1 MSKIK
6 SNPDSG
12 PAAQFLE
19 RLATVRPQDAK
30 AFMVDAIAFFLE
42 RAEKQAGAFDAE
54 TVIEPVCQ
62 DVRPMRRIKM
72 LTSVA
77 STTLAVRIVV
87 AADHDLSVE
96 PRYIVSK
103 NLLQSRFV
111 AFLNNRVV
119 AQLFC
124 TPDGQK
130 LKLEVEELLGARDLG
145 NGVVALEKVAF
156 RVHTPLG
163 SA

>member
-12 PAAQFLE
+12 PAAQLLE

-30 AFMVDAIAFFLE
+30 AFMVDAIALFLD
-42 RAEKQAGAFDAE
+42 RAEKQTGAFDNE
-54 TVIEPVCQ
+54 TVIEVVSQ
-62 DVRPMRRIKM
+62 DVRAMRPIKM

-77 STTLAVRIVV
+77 STTLAVEIFV
-87 AADHDLSVE
+87 AADRDLSVE
-96 PRYIVSK
+96 PRYVVST
-103 NLLQSRFV
+103 NLLQPRFV
-111 AFLNNRVV
+111 AFFDNHVV
-119 AQLFC
+119 AQLYC

-130 LKLEVEELLGARDLG
+130 LKLDVEELPDARDLG

-156 RVHTPLG
+156 RVHTRLG